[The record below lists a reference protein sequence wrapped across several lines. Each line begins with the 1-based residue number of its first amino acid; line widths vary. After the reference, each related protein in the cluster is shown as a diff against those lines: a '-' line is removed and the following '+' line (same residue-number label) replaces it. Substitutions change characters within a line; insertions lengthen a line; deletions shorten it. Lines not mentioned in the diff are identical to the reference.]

1 MDLSFGKFPCIQD
14 KDAQNAFVL
23 VASFCFE
30 DHILS
35 LGIIGGPLLKGTHDV
50 QEGCVYQQPRLK
62 LHLEDKLGELQT
74 GLLMWQMSSKP
85 CWLGEG

>member
-1 MDLSFGKFPCIQD
+1 MDLSFGKFPGIQQ

-23 VASFCFE
+23 VVSFCFE

-35 LGIIGGPLLKGTHDV
+35 LGIVGGPLLKGGHDV

-62 LHLEDKLGELQT
+62 LHLEDELGTSNRPVDVADVFKAMLA
-74 GLLMWQMSSKP
+74 W
-85 CWLGEG
+85 